1 VAGRPGFGDK
11 QAYDRKIVQRFG
23 GQRELELFAPNPA
36 LGIDKLDSMLCSNIP
51 QSWHTL
57 S

>member
-36 LGIDKLDSMLCSNIP
+36 LGIDELDSMLCSNIP